1 MSLVLAWLLLVLL
14 PLLLP
19 VDLEGVGGRP
29 ADALPSAVA
38 GSAGPRG
45 DVCAQL
51 FVLILPVESDQG

>member
-1 MSLVLAWLLLVLL
+1 MLTWLLLVLL

-51 FVLILPVESDQG
+51 FVLILLLGGDEG